1 MTNDSIKDGG
11 RCLYCKTNPLPRT
24 DSVAQ
29 MSHPLLLEKTASSKM
44 CLASGSVFLQLHHCM
59 SATIK
64 FPKKRKQICK
74 ACPTNDCEGQIDYL
88 RFVRTKKSFVNE
100 ADESKSTSPFVL
112 SVYELLV
119 THSFI
124 LYTLHCYPA
133 LLRSLRSL
141 NQLKSGE

>member
-1 MTNDSIKDGG
+1 MEVDAYIVTQTLCQEQTQLHKCPTLCSW
-11 RCLYCKTNPLPRT
+11 RRQQ
-24 DSVAQ
+24 VAKCV
-29 MSHPLLLEKTASSKM
+29 LLLA
-44 CLASGSVFLQLHHCM
+44 VFLQLHHCM

-100 ADESKSTSPFVL
+100 ADGSKSTSPFVFSLHRLL
-112 SVYELLV
+112 SVYELSV